1 MIKITRKQKI
11 DFIINLEKQCNNPWE
26 WIKEADQKTIDELF
40 DYWTQEENP
49 FE

>member
-1 MIKITRKQKI
+1 MTRKQKI
-11 DFIINLEKQCNNPWE
+11 DFIINLEKQSGNSWK

-40 DYWTQEENP
+40 EYWTQEENP

>member
-1 MIKITRKQKI
+1 MTRKQKI
-11 DFIINLEKQCNNPWE
+11 DFIINQEKQHGNSWK

>member
-1 MIKITRKQKI
+1 MTRKQKI
-11 DFIINLEKQCNNPWE
+11 DFIINIEKQSGNSWE
-26 WIKEADQKTIDELF
+26 WIKKADQKTIDELF